1 MFKLLVTGDRNWTDG
16 AAVEYVL
23 DLVIEAHGAKNVL
36 LIAGRAKGLDT
47 IAATVAKDKG
57 VHVAEVEALWETYH
71 RAAGPIRNGVM
82 LALAPDE
89 VIAFH
94 NDIENSKGTKHC
106 YEAAI
111 KRGIPARL
119 VTTG

>member
-1 MFKLLVTGDRNWTDG
+1 MFKLLVTGDRNWASEGVVDH
-16 AAVEYVL
+16 VL
-23 DLVIEAHGAKNVL
+23 DLYVQAHGAKNIL
-36 LIAGRAKGLDT
+36 LIAGKARGLDT
-47 IAATVAKDKG
+47 IAATLAKAKG
-57 VHVAEVEALWETYH
+57 IHVAEVEALWETYH

-82 LALAPDE
+82 LAIDPDE
-89 VIAFH
+89 VVAFH

-111 KRGIPARL
+111 KRGINARL